1 MENKTENKP
10 MQRGVTRQLIAQRKP
25 LTSILKVNMSWVG
38 NFLCEIKVIEGELT
52 PPARDVAIFCTRRA
66 VFVLL
71 IDLIGFYII

>member
-1 MENKTENKP
+1 MEDKTENKP

-52 PPARDVAIFCTRRA
+52 PPARDVAIFCTRCA